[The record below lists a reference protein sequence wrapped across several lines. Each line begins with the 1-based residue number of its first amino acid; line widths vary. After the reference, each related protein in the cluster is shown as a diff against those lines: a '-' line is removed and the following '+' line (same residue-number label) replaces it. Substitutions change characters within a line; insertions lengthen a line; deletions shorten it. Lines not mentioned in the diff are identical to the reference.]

1 MKVLLK
7 SSIKYIAALTLMLG
21 MAQISFAQEERQAS
35 QRLIDAEQELYEL
48 IQVDKRSLTKEEKQ
62 IWKKQKKYLQRIIS
76 EEKDKD
82 EFYTYRRNRDRF
94 NNYNPYY
101 GRYGYYS
108 PFFYRYPRRIIVVR
122 R

>member
-7 SSIKYIAALTLMLG
+7 STIKYVAAFTLMLG
-21 MAQISFAQEERQAS
+21 MAQMSFAQESREAS

-62 IWKKQKKYLQRIIS
+62 IWKKQKRHLQRIIE
-76 EEKDKD
+76 EEKGRDD
-82 EFYTYRRNRDRF
+82 YYNYRRNRDRF
-94 NNYNPYY
+94 NYYGPY
-101 GRYGYYS
+101 GRYGFYN

>member
-7 SSIKYIAALTLMLG
+7 STIKYVAAFTLMLG
-21 MAQISFAQEERQAS
+21 MAQISSAQEERQAS

-62 IWKKQKKYLQRIIS
+62 IWKKQKRHLQRIIE
-76 EEKDKD
+76 EEKGRDD
-82 EFYTYRRNRDRF
+82 YYNYRRNRDRF
-94 NNYNPYY
+94 NYYGPYY
-101 GRYGYYS
+101 GRFGFYNPY
-108 PFFYRYPRRIIVVR
+108 FYRYPRRIIVVR